1 MLYAIIGHD
10 VVDSLEHRKQAR
22 SEHLLRVETLQA
34 QGRLIIAGPFP
45 SVDGEDPGAAGFSGS
60 LIIAEF
66 ASLEAATEWAECDP
80 YLAAGAWD
88 RVEVKP
94 FKQALP

>member
-10 VVDSLEHRKQAR
+10 VVNSLEHRQQAR
-22 SEHLLRVETLQA
+22 SQHLLRLEDLRD
-34 QGRLIIAGPFP
+34 QGRLVLAGPFP
-45 SVDGEDPGAAGFSGS
+45 SVDGIDPGPAGFTGS

-66 ASLEAATEWAECDP
+66 ETLEAATEWADGDP
-80 YLAAGAWD
+80 YVAAGVYD

-94 FKQALP
+94 FKKALP